1 MNKKWVKTISATLVI
16 FLISPPFSVLTK
28 ASESSPAVVF
38 ENDEISNQKE
48 LYELAQKQEKEQ
60 IDEVKIAGEE
70 IPLDLVDTE
79 SVIKTNT
86 SKPEN
91 LEVSKATEVLL
102 VDKTSDEDYS
112 AYMTSTIFVEGDSES
127 AISSQLIAPDKV
139 VQSGTVD
146 DIIVDNSSTYKKIGS
161 DLIGKLSNNHKS
173 LLFPTLVASWTDSK
187 SSQKYDSGRNVLLT
201 MKIYYHYQK
210 KGGANHIDMNYVEYW
225 TTPKAKGASVGYR
238 KLEFKQMGLS
248 GYKTGWIYNTHASYP
263 TSNHKTVDVPDAWP
277 PVLTGNAFVGA
288 KIQATIYGANNKSY
302 HVQTTTM
309 LIDNLGVNK
318 GRGSW

>member
-1 MNKKWVKTISATLVI
+1 MKQKLIKVISATLVI
-16 FLISPPFSVLTK
+16 SLISPSFPLMTK
-28 ASESSPAVVF
+28 AAEDSPVVVF
-38 ENDEISNQKE
+38 ENDQISNQKE
-48 LYELAQKQEKEQ
+48 LYELAQKQDNEN
-60 IDEVKIAGEE
+60 IDEVKVAGEE

-79 SVIKTNT
+79 SVIQSSNSET
-86 SKPEN
+86 EN

-112 AYMTSTIFVEGDSES
+112 AYMASTIFVEGDS
-127 AISSQLIAPDKV
+127 SSDLSSELIAPDNS
-139 VQSGTVD
+139 QQANSID
-146 DIIVDNSSTYKKIGS
+146 DIKVDNTSTYKQIGS
-161 DLIGKLSNNHKS
+161 NLIENLSKNHKA

-210 KGGANHIDMNYVEYW
+210 KGGANHLDMNYVEYW

-248 GYKTGWIYNTHASYP
+248 GYKSGWIYNTHASYP
-263 TSNHKTVDVPDAWP
+263 TSNHKTVDVPDSWP

-309 LIDNLGVNK
+309 LLDNLGVNK